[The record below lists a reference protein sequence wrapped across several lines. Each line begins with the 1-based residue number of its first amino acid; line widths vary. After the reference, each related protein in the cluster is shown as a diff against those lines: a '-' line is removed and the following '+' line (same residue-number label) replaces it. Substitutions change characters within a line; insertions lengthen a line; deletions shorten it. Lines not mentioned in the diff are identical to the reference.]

1 MLSLL
6 TFGQIIYARCSK
18 QSFADEGRLEV
29 EIWDSS
35 RLEELVS
42 WYRSWFAGYVS
53 LLSPFD
59 RLVNHVHSLP
69 LDLWVS
75 YGFLAMILFLVYVFA
90 WLFVAMRSGIF
101 KGCVFY
107 KAWLMSFVLLMIF
120 SITDLPY
127 LDARIN
133 LVGWMLLAGIVS
145 CAESSV
151 LASSEKSYPNFD

>member
-1 MLSLL
+1 MWRFGIQVASKNLL
-6 TFGQIIYARCSK
+6 VGTGS
-18 QSFADEGRLEV
+18 GG
-29 EIWDSS
+29 
-35 RLEELVS
+35 
-42 WYRSWFAGYVS
+42 FAGYVS

>member
-1 MLSLL
+1 MFLLGSLL
-6 TFGQIIYARCSK
+6 QCVR
-18 QSFADEGRLEV
+18 V
-29 EIWDSS
+29 
-35 RLEELVS
+35 
-42 WYRSWFAGYVS
+42 
-53 LLSPFD
+53 
-59 RLVNHVHSLP
+59 
-69 LDLWVS
+69 
-75 YGFLAMILFLVYVFA
+75 FLKV
-90 WLFVAMRSGIF
+90 
-101 KGCVFY
+101 CFY